1 MIHLHQNRLSTKLF
15 LSIEMALIVWVCF
28 LISSFIG
35 YTNHQLAIIGGL
47 WAAISGVVVIQNTR
61 KLTDHMAV
69 VRLIGS
75 FIGAA
80 IAGIFL
86 IFFPAHIILCIPV
99 IFITSLICKF
109 IHFEEGL
116 RLANLTAAVVIAVSL
131 LSPELPA
138 FLNALSRFLES
149 LIGVLVA
156 VCIRWLVLYSIS
168 LINKYKTKK

>member
-1 MIHLHQNRLSTKLF
+1 MIHLHQNKLSTKLF
-15 LSIEMALIVWVCF
+15 LSIEIALIVWICF

-35 YTNHQLAIIGGL
+35 YSSQQLSIIGGL
-47 WAAISGVVVIQNTR
+47 WAAISGIVVIQNTR

-86 IFFPAHIILCIPV
+86 VFFPAHIILCIPV
-99 IFITSLICKF
+99 IFLTSLICKF

-116 RLANLTAAVVIAVSL
+116 RLAGLTAAVVIAVSL
-131 LSPELPA
+131 LSPHIPP
-138 FLNALSRFLES
+138 FWNALSRFLES

-156 VCIRWLVLYSIS
+156 VCIRWIVLYVIS
-168 LINKYKTKK
+168 LINKKKK